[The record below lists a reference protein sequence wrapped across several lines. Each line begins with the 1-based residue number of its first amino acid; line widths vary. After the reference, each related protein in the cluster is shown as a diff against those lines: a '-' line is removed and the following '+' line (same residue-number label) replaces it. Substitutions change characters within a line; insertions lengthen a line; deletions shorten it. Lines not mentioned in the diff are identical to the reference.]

1 MTNPTLT
8 DRLQSCPLVAILRGV
23 EPDKVVDI
31 GSVLVDAGICVIE
44 VPLNSPRPFDSIE
57 RLAKAFQDVALIGAG
72 TVLTQE
78 AVVGVTNAGGD
89 LVVMPHAD
97 VAIIRAAVAA
107 GAWCVPGVSTPT
119 EAFAA
124 LAAGAHALKAFPA
137 ELILPPVLKA
147 WLAVLPAGTGVIPVG
162 GITPES
168 MADYRSAGAAAFGLG
183 SALFK
188 PEFGLGD
195 IKQRAEQFV
204 AACA

>member
-1 MTNPTLT
+1 M
-8 DRLQSCPLVAILRGV
+8 
-23 EPDKVVDI
+23 
-31 GSVLVDAGICVIE
+31 
-44 VPLNSPRPFDSIE
+44 
-57 RLAKAFQDVALIGAG
+57 
-72 TVLTQE
+72 
-78 AVVGVTNAGGD
+78 
-89 LVVMPHAD
+89 
-97 VAIIRAAVAA
+97 
-107 GAWCVPGVSTPT
+107 
-119 EAFAA
+119 
-124 LAAGAHALKAFPA
+124 
-137 ELILPPVLKA
+137 KA